1 MEFWNV
7 SKVYVCPFCGVEKPK
22 KNQIDFHL
30 KYGHAE
36 VYHLLQE
43 EVEIQDLE
51 AKMDELCKEKKL
63 LDKEIQLMK
72 SIIEEKKKED

>member
-1 MEFWNV
+1 M
-7 SKVYVCPFCGVEKPK
+7 SKVYVCPFCGVEKLK

-36 VYHLLQE
+36 IFHLLQE
-43 EVEIQDLE
+43 DVEMQDLE

-63 LDKEIQLMK
+63 LEKEIGLMK
-72 SIIEEKKKED
+72 SIIEVRKKED